1 MSTGAAGTVRVGIV
15 MGSDSDYDV
24 MKGASQALDE
34 LGIGSEMT
42 VLSAH
47 RTPHQAAAYFA
58 GAHGRGVKVIIAGA
72 GMAAHLAGAAAAHT
86 HLPIIGVPI
95 LGKSFN
101 GLDSLLSTVMM
112 PPGLPVATVAVN
124 GGRNAGILAAQIIGT
139 GEPAVAK
146 RVQALRKKGEQKV
159 LDTAAAWK
167 KHGPKAP
174 AA

>member
-1 MSTGAAGTVRVGIV
+1 MSKIQVGIV
-15 MGSDSDYDV
+15 MGSDSDYEV

-34 LGIGSEMT
+34 LGIGNEMS

-47 RTPHQAAAYFA
+47 RTPHQAAEYFA
-58 GAHGRGVKVIIAGA
+58 AAEGRGLKVIIAGA

-86 HLPIIGVPI
+86 HLPIVGVPI

-101 GLDSLLSTVMM
+101 GMDSLLSTVMM

-124 GGRNAGILAAQIIGT
+124 GGRNAGILAAQIIAT
-139 GEPAVAK
+139 GEPEVAAK
-146 RVQALRKKGEQKV
+146 VKALRKKGSDKV
-159 LDTAAAWK
+159 LATNEEWQK
-167 KHGPKAP
+167 NGPKAP